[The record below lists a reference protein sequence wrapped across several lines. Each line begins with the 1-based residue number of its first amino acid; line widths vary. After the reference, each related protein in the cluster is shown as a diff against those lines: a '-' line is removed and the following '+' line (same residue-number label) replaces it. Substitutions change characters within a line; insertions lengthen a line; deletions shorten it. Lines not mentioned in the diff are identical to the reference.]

1 MAQPHRSPA
10 RADQGVIF
18 ALILLL
24 ALVHPHDCRLST
36 VPEFRRDE
44 DSPIGVEADGAF
56 VKTTCIF

>member
-1 MAQPHRSPA
+1 M
-10 RADQGVIF
+10 IF

-36 VPEFRRDE
+36 VPEFRRDA
-44 DSPIGVEADGAF
+44 DSPIGVEADGAC